1 MLSEVVTCNCVCHPG
16 GHAESNPRPSEE
28 GVSFYHVLPLSPPVA
43 ACAQSSLDLHHP
55 NCNCCRSVT
64 ANINPMTLNLW
75 HKHTQPALC
84 PLLAAKLT
92 PVHNGGHARW
102 HCGRSTRST
111 ADCYPKDRF
120 EPSNVPGNVT
130 LSVLEPR
137 DDSAAGAVSAV
148 NAMASWPC
156 NGNCSPCT
164 VQSIHICIPTTSL

>member
-1 MLSEVVTCNCVCHPG
+1 
-16 GHAESNPRPSEE
+16 
-28 GVSFYHVLPLSPPVA
+28 
-43 ACAQSSLDLHHP
+43 
-55 NCNCCRSVT
+55 
-64 ANINPMTLNLW
+64 MTLNLW

-111 ADCYPKDRF
+111 ADCRPKDRF
-120 EPSNVPGNVT
+120 EPSNEPGNVT

-148 NAMASWPC
+148 DAPWRHGHATATAVPVPHRAYTYAYLLRV
-156 NGNCSPCT
+156 CSVLARSVRST
-164 VQSIHICIPTTSL
+164 IQTRS